1 MMRDRSG
8 FGGNGGT
15 GNAGGLDELNDL
27 YEAIIL
33 DHYRSPRNTAP
44 VDSPDI
50 DLEVNNPFCGD
61 EFHIQLKVDG
71 DTVSQVGITG
81 RGCAISQASASLLAE
96 LVEGKTSSEVR
107 AAVSAFR
114 RLLKGEEVS
123 DEEMEKLGDIEALS
137 GVRKFPV
144 RIKCALLSWVG
155 LDDALKEHLAK

>member
-1 MMRDRSG
+1 MM
-8 FGGNGGT
+8 GGT
-15 GNAGGLDELNDL
+15 SGLGDLDEL

-33 DHYRSPRNTAP
+33 DHYRNPRNSGP
-44 VDSPDI
+44 VDDPDI

-71 DTVSQVGITG
+71 NSVSQVGING

-96 LVEGKTSSEVR
+96 LVQGKSYADVN
-107 AAVSAFR
+107 AAVDSVR
-114 RLLKGEEVS
+114 RLLKGEEIT
-123 DEEMEKLGDIEALS
+123 EEDQDILGDIEALG

-155 LDDALKEHLAK
+155 LNDALADHIKK

>member
-1 MMRDRSG
+1 MM
-8 FGGNGGT
+8 GGT
-15 GNAGGLDELNDL
+15 SGLGDLDEL

-33 DHYRSPRNTAP
+33 DHYRNPRNSGP
-44 VDSPDI
+44 VDDPDI

-71 DTVSQVGITG
+71 NSVSQVGING

-96 LVEGKTSSEVR
+96 LVQGKSYVDVN
-107 AAVSAFR
+107 AAVLSVR
-114 RLLKGEEVS
+114 RLLKGEEIT
-123 DEEMEKLGDIEALS
+123 EEEQDILGDIEALG

-155 LDDALKEHLAK
+155 LDDALSDHIKK

>member
-1 MMRDRSG
+1 M
-8 FGGNGGT
+8 T
-15 GNAGGLDELNDL
+15 GLNDMNEL

-61 EFHIQLKVDG
+61 EFHIQLKVED
-71 DTVSQVGITG
+71 DAIAKVGITG

-96 LVEGKTSSEVR
+96 LVEGKSSDEVH
-107 AAVSAFR
+107 AAVSSIR
-114 RLLKGEEVS
+114 RLLKGEEVT
-123 DEEMEKLGDIEALS
+123 EEEREILGDIEALE

-155 LDDALKEHLAK
+155 LDDALTEHLGA

>member
-1 MMRDRSG
+1 MTDGASHG
-8 FGGNGGT
+8 FT
-15 GNAGGLDELNDL
+15 EMDDL

-33 DHYRSPRNTAP
+33 DHYRNPRNTAP
-44 VDSPDI
+44 VESPDI

-61 EFHIQLKVDG
+61 EFQIQMKVEG

-96 LVEGKTSSEVR
+96 LVEGKTSHEVR
-107 AAVSAFR
+107 ASVGAFR
-114 RLLKGEEVS
+114 RLLKGEDVS
-123 DEEMEKLGDIEALS
+123 EEERDMLGDIEALS

-155 LDDALKEHLAK
+155 LDDALKDHLAG

>member
-1 MMRDRSG
+1 MM
-8 FGGNGGT
+8 GGT
-15 GNAGGLDELNDL
+15 SGLGDIDEL

-33 DHYRSPRNTAP
+33 DHYRNPRNSGP
-44 VDSPDI
+44 VDDPDI

-71 DTVSQVGITG
+71 NSVSQVGING

-96 LVEGKTSSEVR
+96 LVQGKSYVDVN
-107 AAVSAFR
+107 AAVLSVR
-114 RLLKGEEVS
+114 RLLKGEEIT
-123 DEEMEKLGDIEALS
+123 EEEQDILGDIEALG

-155 LDDALKEHLAK
+155 LDDALSDHIKK

>member
-1 MMRDRSG
+1 MT
-8 FGGNGGT
+8 GGIS
-15 GNAGGLDELNDL
+15 GLDEMNDL

-44 VDSPDI
+44 VETPDI

-61 EFHIQLKVDG
+61 EFHIQLKVED
-71 DTVSQVGITG
+71 DSVSQVGIRG

-96 LVEGKTSSEVR
+96 LVEGKSSDEVR
-107 AAVSAFR
+107 AAVDSVR
-114 RLLKGEEVS
+114 KLLKGEDLIE
-123 DEEMEKLGDIEALS
+123 DELDILGDIEALA

-155 LDDALKEHLAK
+155 LDAALKDYLEK

>member
-1 MMRDRSG
+1 MM
-8 FGGNGGT
+8 GGT
-15 GNAGGLDELNDL
+15 SSLGDLDEL

-33 DHYRSPRNTAP
+33 DHYRNPRNSGP
-44 VDSPDI
+44 VDDPDI

-71 DTVSQVGITG
+71 NSVSQVGING

-96 LVEGKTSSEVR
+96 LVQGKSYADVN
-107 AAVSAFR
+107 AAVDSVR
-114 RLLKGEEVS
+114 RLLKGEEIT
-123 DEEMEKLGDIEALS
+123 EEEQDIIGDIEALG

-155 LDDALKEHLAK
+155 LDDALADHIKK

>member
-1 MMRDRSG
+1 MSG
-8 FGGNGGT
+8 LGD
-15 GNAGGLDELNDL
+15 LDDL

-44 VDSPDI
+44 VDDPDI

-61 EFHIQLKVDG
+61 EFHIQLKVENDAIA
-71 DTVSQVGITG
+71 QVGITG

-96 LVEGKTSSEVR
+96 LVEGKSSGEVR
-107 AAVSAFR
+107 AAVSAVR
-114 RLLKGEEVS
+114 RLLKGEEIS
-123 DEEMEKLGDIEALS
+123 EDEAEVLGDIEALA

-155 LDDALKEHLAK
+155 LDDALVEHLAKD

>member
-1 MMRDRSG
+1 MM
-8 FGGNGGT
+8 GGT
-15 GNAGGLDELNDL
+15 SGLGDLDEL

-33 DHYRSPRNTAP
+33 DHYRNPRNSGP
-44 VDSPDI
+44 VDDPDI

-71 DTVSQVGITG
+71 NSVSQVGING

-96 LVEGKTSSEVR
+96 LVQGKSYGDVN
-107 AAVSAFR
+107 AAVDSVP
-114 RLLKGEEVS
+114 RLLKGEEIT
-123 DEEMEKLGDIEALS
+123 EEEQDILGDIEALG

-155 LDDALKEHLAK
+155 LNDALADHIKK

>member
-1 MMRDRSG
+1 MM
-8 FGGNGGT
+8 GGT
-15 GNAGGLDELNDL
+15 SGLGDLDEL

-33 DHYRSPRNTAP
+33 DHYRNPRNSGP
-44 VDSPDI
+44 VDDPDI

-71 DTVSQVGITG
+71 NSVSEVGING

-96 LVEGKTSSEVR
+96 LVQGKSYADVN
-107 AAVSAFR
+107 AAVDSVR
-114 RLLKGEEVS
+114 RLLKGEEIT
-123 DEEMEKLGDIEALS
+123 EEEQDILGDIEALG

-155 LDDALKEHLAK
+155 LDDALADHIKK

>member
-1 MMRDRSG
+1 MM
-8 FGGNGGT
+8 GGT
-15 GNAGGLDELNDL
+15 SSLGDLDEL

-33 DHYRSPRNTAP
+33 DHYRNPRNSGP
-44 VDSPDI
+44 VDDPDI

-71 DTVSQVGITG
+71 NSVSQVGING

-96 LVEGKTSSEVR
+96 LVQGKSYADVN
-107 AAVSAFR
+107 AAVDSVR
-114 RLLKGEEVS
+114 RLLKGEEIT
-123 DEEMEKLGDIEALS
+123 EEEQDILGDIEALG

-155 LDDALKEHLAK
+155 LDDALADHIKK

>member
-1 MMRDRSG
+1 MM
-8 FGGNGGT
+8 
-15 GNAGGLDELNDL
+15 GNASGSGNLGELDDL

-33 DHYRSPRNTAP
+33 DHYRNPRNTGP

-61 EFHIQLKVDG
+61 EFQIQMKVENDA
-71 DTVSQVGITG
+71 VSAVGITG

-96 LVEGKTSSEVR
+96 LVEGKKSGEVR
-107 AAVSAFR
+107 ESVSAFR
-114 RLLKGEEVS
+114 RLLQGVEISAEEREV
-123 DEEMEKLGDIEALS
+123 LGDIAALG
-137 GVRKFPV
+137 GVRKFSV

>member
-1 MMRDRSG
+1 MMGS
-8 FGGNGGT
+8 T
-15 GNAGGLDELNDL
+15 GGLGDLDDL

-44 VDSPDI
+44 VESPDI

-61 EFHIQLKVDG
+61 EFHIQMKVAD
-71 DTVSQVGITG
+71 DAVSEIGITG

-96 LVEGKTSSEVR
+96 LVEGKSSSEVR
-107 AAVSAFR
+107 ASVGAFR
-114 RLLKGEEVS
+114 RLLQGEEIS
-123 DEEMEKLGDIEALS
+123 EEERDILGDIEALS

>member
-1 MMRDRSG
+1 MM
-8 FGGNGGT
+8 GGT
-15 GNAGGLDELNDL
+15 SGLGDLDEL

-33 DHYRSPRNTAP
+33 DHYRNPRNSGP
-44 VDSPDI
+44 VDDPDI

-71 DTVSQVGITG
+71 NSVSQVGING

-96 LVEGKTSSEVR
+96 LVQGKSYADVN
-107 AAVSAFR
+107 AAVDSVR
-114 RLLKGEEVS
+114 RLLKGEEIT
-123 DEEMEKLGDIEALS
+123 EEDQDILGDIEALG

-155 LDDALKEHLAK
+155 LDDALADHIKK

>member
-1 MMRDRSG
+1 M
-8 FGGNGGT
+8 T
-15 GNAGGLDELNDL
+15 GGLGDMDEL

-33 DHYRSPRNTAP
+33 DHYRSPRNTETI
-44 VDSPDI
+44 DEPDI

-61 EFHIQLKVDG
+61 EFHIQLKVED

-96 LVEGKTSSEVR
+96 LVEGKSASEVES
-107 AAVSAFR
+107 AVSAVR
-114 RLLKGEEVS
+114 RLLKGEQITDAEA
-123 DEEMEKLGDIEALS
+123 DILGDIEALG

-155 LDDALKEHLAK
+155 LGDALRDHLVQ

>member
-1 MMRDRSG
+1 MTGDTG
-8 FGGNGGT
+8 DGGS
-15 GNAGGLDELNDL
+15 LSDLNDL

-44 VDSPDI
+44 VESPDI

-61 EFHIQLKVDG
+61 ELHIQMKVEDG
-71 DTVSQVGITG
+71 TVSQVGITG

-96 LVEGKTSSEVR
+96 LVEGKTSSEVQGS
-107 AAVSAFR
+107 VSAFR
-114 RLLKGEEVS
+114 RLLRGEEVS
-123 DEEMEKLGDIEALS
+123 EEERDALGDVEALS

-155 LDDALKEHLAK
+155 LDDALEEHLAK

>member
-1 MMRDRSG
+1 MM
-8 FGGNGGT
+8 GGT
-15 GNAGGLDELNDL
+15 SGLGDLDEL

-33 DHYRSPRNTAP
+33 DHYRNPRNSGP
-44 VDSPDI
+44 VDDPDI

-71 DTVSQVGITG
+71 NSVSQVGING

-96 LVEGKTSSEVR
+96 LVQGKSYADVN
-107 AAVSAFR
+107 AVVDSVR
-114 RLLKGEEVS
+114 RLLKGEEIT
-123 DEEMEKLGDIEALS
+123 EEEQDILGDIEALG

-155 LDDALKEHLAK
+155 LNDALADHIKK

>member
-1 MMRDRSG
+1 MMSSG
-8 FGGNGGT
+8 SGAVGS
-15 GNAGGLDELNDL
+15 GGLDDLDEL

-44 VDSPDI
+44 IENPDI

-61 EFHIQLKVDG
+61 EFHIQLKVKD
-71 DTVSQVGITG
+71 DAVTQVGITG

-96 LVEGKTSSEVR
+96 LVEGKSSGEVK
-107 AAVSAFR
+107 AAVDAVR
-114 RLLKGEEVS
+114 RLLRGEEIT
-123 DEEMEKLGDIEALS
+123 EEEVETLGDIEALG

-155 LDDALKEHLAK
+155 LGDALEEHLAK